1 MLNLPPKFKPRS
13 ILVHYSEIALKGKNR
28 AFFERAL
35 VRALELGLRGLG
47 VARVKRL
54 YGRILV
60 EFHDAVQ
67 VTEVSERLSSV
78 YGIAHFEPATR
89 TQLDLDVIETTIGEL
104 IEGTSVGSFAVATQR
119 PNKQFPLDSM
129 QVNTHVGQF
138 VVDRTGWRVCID
150 APELPIQI
158 FLLDHDA
165 YVAFGRLPGPGGL
178 PFGVAGRVACLLSGG
193 IDSPVAANRMIR
205 RGAQPIF
212 IHFHSAPHTSVAS
225 QDKVIEL
232 ANHLMRH
239 HPATKLYMVPFAEL
253 QQRIVTEAEAG
264 YRIVLYRRFMIRA
277 AERIAR
283 RERARALVT
292 GESLSQVSSQ
302 TLENLSTI
310 DGAAE
315 LPILRPVIGWDKQE
329 IIEEAKCI
337 DTFDVS
343 IEPHD
348 DCCAYLMPQHPVT
361 RSRPADLERIE
372 ERFDVGAEVA
382 GLVEGAKV
390 VRVGPKE

>member
-1 MLNLPPKFKPRS
+1 MIQRVLNLPPKFKPRS
-13 ILVHYSEIALKGKNR
+13 VLVHYSEIALKGKNR
-28 AFFERAL
+28 AFFEQAL
-35 VRALELGLRGLG
+35 VRSLDLALRGLG

-119 PNKQFPLDSM
+119 PNKQFPLNSM
-129 QVNTHVGQF
+129 QVNTRVGQF

-193 IDSPVAANRMIR
+193 IDSPVAANRVIR
-205 RGAQPIF
+205 RGAEPIF

-232 ANHLMRH
+232 AKHLMRH
-239 HPATKLYMVPFAEL
+239 HRSTKLYMIPFAEL

-283 RERARALVT
+283 REGARALVT

-310 DGAAE
+310 DGATE

-329 IIEEAKCI
+329 IIEEAKQI
-337 DTFDVS
+337 GTFDVS

-348 DCCAYLMPQHPVT
+348 DSCSYLMPQHPVT
-361 RSRPADLERIE
+361 RSRPADLERLE

-382 GLVEGAKV
+382 GLVERAEV
-390 VRVGPKE
+390 VRV